1 MPVSFNQR
9 FRKHFPG
16 LSRLATRL
24 EYDLLS
30 AVDKRAEFTFL
41 NYGYAALDDPPLPV
55 DTESP
60 YQARMYQHLA
70 SSVDWAGKTVLEVG
84 CGRGGGAHYLAQTF
98 HPAVYTA
105 LDLSPRAIAFCRR
118 RYTLPVLTFE
128 TGNAE
133 NLRFPDGSFDIVLNV
148 ESSLYYPHPE
158 IFLAEV
164 TRVLRPG
171 GHFLYADLRYAEEL
185 THWQAQ
191 RARMPLMLCREE
203 NLTSQVRL
211 ALELDQ
217 ARKQALIRQLIPSP
231 FRIFFEDF
239 SGMHQ
244 HAGLA
249 ADPAAPRPRERVY
262 LMFVYRKD

>member
-9 FRKHFPG
+9 LKEHFPG

-30 AVDKRAEFTFL
+30 ALDKRAEITFL

-55 DTESP
+55 DAESP
-60 YQARMYQHLA
+60 YQARMYRHLA
-70 SSVDWAGKTVLEVG
+70 STVDWAGKTVLEVG

-98 HPAVYTA
+98 CPATYTA
-105 LDLSPRAIAFCRR
+105 IDLSPRAIAFCQR
-118 RYTLPVLTFE
+118 RYKLPVLTFE

-133 NLRFPDGSFDIVLNV
+133 SLPFPDNSFDIVLNV

-158 IFLAEV
+158 IFFAEV
-164 TRVLRPG
+164 ARVLRSG

-191 RARMPLMLCREE
+191 RARLPLTLCREE
-203 NLTSQVRL
+203 NLTPHVRL

-217 ARKQALIRQLIPSP
+217 ARMQRLIRLRIPSP
-231 FRIFFEDF
+231 FRTFFEDF
-239 SGMHQ
+239 AGTRH
-244 HAGLA
+244 HAGLTA
-249 ADPAAPRPRERVY
+249 NPAAPRPRERVY